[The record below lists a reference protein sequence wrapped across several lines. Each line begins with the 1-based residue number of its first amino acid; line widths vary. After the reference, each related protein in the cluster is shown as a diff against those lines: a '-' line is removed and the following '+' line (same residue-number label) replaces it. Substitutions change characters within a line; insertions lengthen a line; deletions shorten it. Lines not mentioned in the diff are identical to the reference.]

1 MWALIIRTRED
12 MVMVVVMV
20 NDSAPVRSLLS
31 ASLSLA
37 GSFGPVRRAK
47 KRTVA
52 CRSVGGTGAPSRA
65 SRAPVRWPGGSVW
78 VLIQCSTETR
88 GSDICTAACDL
99 IARTTA
105 VTPSGLHTHTDYK
118 VTS

>member
-1 MWALIIRTRED
+1 
-12 MVMVVVMV
+12 MVVVMV

-52 CRSVGGTGAPSRA
+52 CRSVGRWHGGRGTLSRVPSTRSLA
-65 SRAPVRWPGGSVW
+65 GWVCLGVDSVLYGDSWVGHLYSGVRSDR
-78 VLIQCSTETR
+78 TDHR
-88 GSDICTAACDL
+88 GHLRS
-99 IARTTA
+99 
-105 VTPSGLHTHTDYK
+105 THTDYK